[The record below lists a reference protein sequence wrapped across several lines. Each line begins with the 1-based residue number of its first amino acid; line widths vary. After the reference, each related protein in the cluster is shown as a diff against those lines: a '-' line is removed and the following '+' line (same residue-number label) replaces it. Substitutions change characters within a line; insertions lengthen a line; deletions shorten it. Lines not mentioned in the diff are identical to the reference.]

1 MDYAKLL
8 ELTTEIGKHLLENGA
23 EIYRVEESA
32 QRILDAYGVDQV
44 ESFAVQ
50 TAIIVTI
57 NTPQTGP
64 MTSLRRIRSRGTNL
78 DLVDQFNT
86 LCRKIC
92 AQRPDPDEIERMLEK
107 VKARRP
113 YSFGVQ
119 VLASGL
125 VSFSFTLLFGGS
137 ALDGICAGVIGL
149 ALKVICGMVERFRV
163 NSFFVNIL
171 GGAVTASLALSA
183 AGLGFC
189 HNMDKVVIGVLMNM
203 VPGVAI
209 TNSMRDI
216 MAGDLMAGQTK
227 LTEALLTAVAMAAG
241 SGMALTLARWL

>member
-8 ELTTEIGKHLLENGA
+8 EITTEIGRRLLENGA

-32 QRILDAYGVDQV
+32 QRILEAYGAGPV

-64 MTSLRRIRSRGTNL
+64 ITSLRRIRSRGTNL
-78 DLVDQFNT
+78 DQVEQLNS
-86 LCRKIC
+86 LCRHIC
-92 AQRPDPDEIERMLEK
+92 QARPQPDAIQGMLDRLK
-107 VKARRP
+107 DRRP
-113 YSFGVQ
+113 YPFPVQ
-119 VLASGL
+119 VVAAGL
-125 VSFSFTLLFGGS
+125 VSLSFTFLFGGS
-137 ALDGICAGVIGL
+137 VADGLWAAATGVV
-149 ALKVICGMVERFRV
+149 LKLLCGSVERLGI

-171 GGAVTASLALSA
+171 GGAVAAALAL
-183 AGLGFC
+183 AGLRLGLC
-189 HNMDKVVIGVLMNM
+189 RNMDKVVIGVLMNM

-241 SGMALTLARWL
+241 SGMAPALAQWL

>member
-78 DLVDQFNT
+78 DLVDQFYT

-92 AQRPDPDEIERMLEK
+92 
-107 VKARRP
+107 
-113 YSFGVQ
+113 
-119 VLASGL
+119 
-125 VSFSFTLLFGGS
+125 
-137 ALDGICAGVIGL
+137 
-149 ALKVICGMVERFRV
+149 GMGERFRV
-163 NSFFVNIL
+163 TSFFVTIL